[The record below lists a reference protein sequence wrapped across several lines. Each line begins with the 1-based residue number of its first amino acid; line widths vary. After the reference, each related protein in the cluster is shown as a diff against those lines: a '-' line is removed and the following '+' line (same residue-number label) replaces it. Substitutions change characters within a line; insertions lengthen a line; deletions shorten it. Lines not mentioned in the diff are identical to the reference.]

1 MNNIP
6 LRSILKRFLKNW
18 HIKVISLLLAGI
30 VYVLGYYIINN
41 PREIQIPARV
51 ILPEGYVP
59 YSNVPSHVGVEIHA
73 DNSIKHLIDPTLI
86 EAVIDF
92 SFVKTEGVHIAPVK
106 ITYNTGIVKKG
117 VIDISPKP
125 LTVRVGFAKES

>member
-1 MNNIP
+1 MLDYSYENDAHAKGFSVVCGVDEAGRGP
-6 LRSILKRFLKNW
+6 
-18 HIKVISLLLAGI
+18 LAGP
-30 VYVLGYYIINN
+30 VF
-41 PREIQIPARV
+41 AAAV